1 MDIAIPYIEPDA
13 RFALWSLVTIV
24 TAFCVSVWTFVGCT
38 VASEY
43 GPWDLV
49 GRVEAFVIVVVIA
62 AWIGGP
68 ALAGALMIHN
78 ASVTGSSSVPGGVGV
93 WIARSAAAT
102 VVWFLLV
109 LVTASVFERANV
121 IVIMATW
128 LLSVVAALGVVVL
141 LGLGS

>member
-49 GRVEAFVIVVVIA
+49 GRVEAGIIVVVIA

-68 ALAGALMIHN
+68 ALAGALTIYD
-78 ASVTGSSSVPGGVGV
+78 ASVAGASSIPGGIGT
-93 WIARSAAAT
+93 WIARSVAST
-102 VVWFLLV
+102 VAWFLLV
-109 LVTASVFERANV
+109 LATASVFERANF
-121 IVIMATW
+121 IIIWAAW
-128 LLSVVAALGVVVL
+128 LLSVAAALGVLVL
-141 LGLGS
+141 FSLGS